1 MVSLLKIFPA
11 SRACH
16 HYVTDTALI
25 STAYWVIMF
34 KYRQFLTCIKR
45 LTWGLNSL
53 LDTGLSKPKIDGE
66 NMGDDHMAF

>member
-11 SRACH
+11 PRAYH
-16 HYVTDTALI
+16 HYVIDTALI
-25 STAYWVIMF
+25 GTAYWVIMF
-34 KYRQFLTCIKR
+34 KYRQFLTCIRR

-66 NMGDDHMAF
+66 NMGDVHMAF